1 MAYYFDANLTNG
13 REFFRGIPMFAVHVG
28 QSPNGGWSS
37 STVDGFGGFQQMM
50 WTVNVQVPVHLA
62 MPRFYANQYFTK
74 GKEYQK
80 LAIYAFRPMSGTS
93 WQSDGGYMVGASI
106 ALVIKELKVVSV
118 NPILQWKGLP
128 PPVQVQKNY
137 LEKKLGREAYIPMAV
152 TLFVTGDCDTV
163 E

>member
-1 MAYYFDANLTNG
+1 MAYYFDANLAG
-13 REFFRGIPMFAVHVG
+13 ERDFFRGIPIYAVHVG
-28 QSPNGGWSS
+28 QDVSGGWSS
-37 STVDGFGGFQQMM
+37 NTVSGFGGFQHMM
-50 WTVNVQVPVHLA
+50 WTVNVQVPVYVA

-74 GKEYQK
+74 GKEYKK
-80 LAIYAFRPMSGTS
+80 LAIYAFKPMPGQS
-93 WQSDGGYMVGASI
+93 WQSDGGYMVGATI
-106 ALVIKELKVVSV
+106 ALVIKDLKVVNA

-152 TLFVTGDCDTV
+152 QLFVTGDCDTV